1 MMPMNQGVNSEAGAE
16 QHPRP
21 TVASSRQLSAA
32 NKRRK
37 NAAPGRFI
45 CDLCSQHFTS
55 RHNLKS
61 QRTSTAFVFFFFFF
75 LTTESDGFE
84 KIISIPISGEN
95 LTVAREAAGVASG
108 RSPP

>member
-1 MMPMNQGVNSEAGAE
+1 MLPMNQGVNTEAEAE

-45 CDLCSQHFTS
+45 CDLCSQDFTS

-61 QRTSTAFVFFFFFF
+61 QSSIAFVFFLF
-75 LTTESDGFE
+75 LFNDCLMIFNRSYQFPLPE
-84 KIISIPISGEN
+84 KTSLLLGR
-95 LTVAREAAGVASG
+95 LRE
-108 RSPP
+108 